1 MQHQSILGKLHANL
15 NEDAV
20 LYMYEKTLR
29 EIPLF
34 ENVEYSFFRAFAK
47 KLKESYFQKGYMVMR
62 SNEVIDTM
70 YIIYRG
76 KVKIQINLMKKKSEV
91 INPQLFI

>member
-1 MQHQSILGKLHANL
+1 MHANL

-20 LYMYEKTLR
+20 LYMYERTLK

-34 ENVEYSFFRAFAK
+34 EDVEYSFFRAFAK
-47 KLKESYFQKGYMVMR
+47 KLNELYFQKGYMVIR
-62 SNEVIDTM
+62 ANEVVSNM

-76 KVKIQINLMKKKSEV
+76 KVNMTFF
-91 INPQLFI
+91 FILVLQSYYLSNNETT

>member
-1 MQHQSILGKLHANL
+1 MGKLHANL

-34 ENVEYSFFRAFAK
+34 EDVEYSFFRAFAK
-47 KLKESYFQKGYMVMR
+47 KLKERYLQKGYMLMR
-62 SNEVIDTM
+62 SNEVISNM

-76 KVKIQINLMKKKSEV
+76 KVRIQHFNVLGHEI
-91 INPQLFI
+91 